1 MMTRNEDGQQLQRV
15 RSVESL
21 PMRRDHLGSTRQR
34 GHPMRRLN
42 RRTSLLAIGLLG
54 ALGNACGSTD
64 TPHRASA
71 TPITACVG
79 PLGLGFVVNS
89 QLDVVSITPGTLPTT
104 MGLAVGDRIV
114 AILGAPVATAG
125 EAQRLLRNPP
135 CPPKEAAALLTVLRA
150 GRTIDLVP
158 QPPPQTPLRWNGQ
171 TPTPLPPGKG
181 YVLL

>member
-1 MMTRNEDGQQLQRV
+1 
-15 RSVESL
+15 
-21 PMRRDHLGSTRQR
+21 MRRYHPGRTLKR
-34 GHPMRRLN
+34 GHPMRCLN
-42 RRTSLLAIGLLG
+42 RRTSLLAIGLFCVLG
-54 ALGNACGSTD
+54 SACGSTD

-79 PLGLGFVVNS
+79 PLSLGFVATT
-89 QLDVVSITPGTLPTT
+89 QLEVMSITPGTLSTT
-104 MGLAVGDRIV
+104 MGLVVGDRIV

-125 EAQRLLRNPP
+125 EAQRLLHNPP

-171 TPTPLPPGKG
+171 VPTPLPPGSG

>member
-1 MMTRNEDGQQLQRV
+1 
-15 RSVESL
+15 
-21 PMRRDHLGSTRQR
+21 MRRYHPGSTRQR
-34 GHPMRRLN
+34 GHPMRCLT
-42 RRTSLLAIGLLG
+42 RRTSLLAIGLLC
-54 ALGNACGSTD
+54 ALGSACGSTD

-71 TPITACVG
+71 TLITACVG
-79 PLGLGFVVNS
+79 PLGLGGGVTT

-135 CPPKEAAALLTVLRA
+135 CPPKEAALLTVLRA
-150 GRTIDLVP
+150 GRTINLVP

-171 TPTPLPPGKG
+171 TPTPISPGSE
-181 YVLL
+181 YVIL